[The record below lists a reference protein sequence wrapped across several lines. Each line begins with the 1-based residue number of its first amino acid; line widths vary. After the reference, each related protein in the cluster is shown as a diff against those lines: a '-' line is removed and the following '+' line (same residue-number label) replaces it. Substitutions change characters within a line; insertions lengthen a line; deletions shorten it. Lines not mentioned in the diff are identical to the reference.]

1 MAICAPLG
9 SRDGRDPLLV
19 SNHPYYI
26 HVSLLLRLGKA
37 VRPCRTGI
45 FHGSFV
51 VEKNV
56 LCYNQNMGKN
66 RRSKEFKNNS
76 QVIDMEEA
84 RARRQQKRRA
94 EKEKKEEKE
103 LRAKQQ
109 NTRGKRA
116 IRRSK
121 TRRKIITGIT
131 IAIIVLLVFLL
142 VFNIISLKKEQYDT
156 KKEQQALKQQ
166 KAELQK
172 ELENAET
179 PENIEAQARQ
189 QLRLIKPGE
198 RGQQPMM
205 QDKNKAVSR
214 IAAVAPL
221 PKIREILVVE
231 GRDDT
236 AAIKKSVDAITIETH
251 GYGITDKTWKLI
263 EEAYNGPGI
272 IVFTDPDHAGEQI
285 RRRIMEKFPEA
296 RQAFLDRKAATKK
309 GDIGIENADPESIRE
324 ALRKAHGS
332 FDAKP
337 AAPVFLQ
344 KDLLDAGLIGQADSA
359 ARREKLGKI
368 LGIGYG
374 NGKVML
380 QRLNSFGIERDAF
393 EQAVQEL

>member
-166 KAELQK
+166 KAELHIWK
-172 ELENAET
+172 KHDINLILSGFKRLSESCMEY
-179 PENIEAQARQ
+179 RSRS
-189 QLRLIKPGE
+189 QLRTG
-198 RGQQPMM
+198 
-205 QDKNKAVSR
+205 
-214 IAAVAPL
+214 
-221 PKIREILVVE
+221 IR
-231 GRDDT
+231 
-236 AAIKKSVDAITIETH
+236 
-251 GYGITDKTWKLI
+251 
-263 EEAYNGPGI
+263 
-272 IVFTDPDHAGEQI
+272 FQI
-285 RRRIMEKFPEA
+285 RSEKRI
-296 RQAFLDRKAATKK
+296 
-309 GDIGIENADPESIRE
+309 
-324 ALRKAHGS
+324 
-332 FDAKP
+332 
-337 AAPVFLQ
+337 
-344 KDLLDAGLIGQADSA
+344 
-359 ARREKLGKI
+359 KI
-368 LGIGYG
+368 PTFTWMY
-374 NGKVML
+374 
-380 QRLNSFGIERDAF
+380 
-393 EQAVQEL
+393 

>member
-198 RGQQPMM
+198 VLYIFP
-205 QDKNKAVSR
+205 S
-214 IAAVAPL
+214 
-221 PKIREILVVE
+221 EITD
-231 GRDDT
+231 RDDSST
-236 AAIKKSVDAITIETH
+236 
-251 GYGITDKTWKLI
+251 GG
-263 EEAYNGPGI
+263 
-272 IVFTDPDHAGEQI
+272 Q
-285 RRRIMEKFPEA
+285 
-296 RQAFLDRKAATKK
+296 K
-309 GDIGIENADPESIRE
+309 GDS
-324 ALRKAHGS
+324 S
-332 FDAKP
+332 
-337 AAPVFLQ
+337 Q
-344 KDLLDAGLIGQADSA
+344 
-359 ARREKLGKI
+359 
-368 LGIGYG
+368 
-374 NGKVML
+374 
-380 QRLNSFGIERDAF
+380 
-393 EQAVQEL
+393 

>member
-1 MAICAPLG
+1 MSICAPLG

-19 SNHPYYI
+19 SSHPYYI

-172 ELENAET
+172 
-179 PENIEAQARQ
+179 
-189 QLRLIKPGE
+189 RL
-198 RGQQPMM
+198 
-205 QDKNKAVSR
+205 
-214 IAAVAPL
+214 
-221 PKIREILVVE
+221 
-231 GRDDT
+231 T
-236 AAIKKSVDAITIETH
+236 T
-251 GYGITDKTWKLI
+251 
-263 EEAYNGPGI
+263 
-272 IVFTDPDHAGEQI
+272 
-285 RRRIMEKFPEA
+285 
-296 RQAFLDRKAATKK
+296 
-309 GDIGIENADPESIRE
+309 
-324 ALRKAHGS
+324 
-332 FDAKP
+332 
-337 AAPVFLQ
+337 
-344 KDLLDAGLIGQADSA
+344 
-359 ARREKLGKI
+359 
-368 LGIGYG
+368 
-374 NGKVML
+374 
-380 QRLNSFGIERDAF
+380 
-393 EQAVQEL
+393 

>member
-109 NTRGKRA
+109 
-116 IRRSK
+116 
-121 TRRKIITGIT
+121 
-131 IAIIVLLVFLL
+131 
-142 VFNIISLKKEQYDT
+142 
-156 KKEQQALKQQ
+156 

-198 RGQQPMM
+198 VLYMFP
-205 QDKNKAVSR
+205 S
-214 IAAVAPL
+214 
-221 PKIREILVVE
+221 EITD
-231 GRDDT
+231 RDDSST
-236 AAIKKSVDAITIETH
+236 
-251 GYGITDKTWKLI
+251 GG
-263 EEAYNGPGI
+263 
-272 IVFTDPDHAGEQI
+272 Q
-285 RRRIMEKFPEA
+285 
-296 RQAFLDRKAATKK
+296 K
-309 GDIGIENADPESIRE
+309 GDS
-324 ALRKAHGS
+324 S
-332 FDAKP
+332 
-337 AAPVFLQ
+337 Q
-344 KDLLDAGLIGQADSA
+344 
-359 ARREKLGKI
+359 
-368 LGIGYG
+368 
-374 NGKVML
+374 
-380 QRLNSFGIERDAF
+380 
-393 EQAVQEL
+393 

>member
-1 MAICAPLG
+1 MPEETAGNSDRATVPEGIAGSPDRATVPEGIDGNSDRATPPEGADGNLAHPLARTMVEILFWSVTTLIISMFLYYCAW
-9 SRDGRDPLLV
+9 
-19 SNHPYYI
+19 
-26 HVSLLLRLGKA
+26 GKA

-45 FHGSFV
+45 FHGLSLLWK
-51 VEKNV
+51 KNV

-131 IAIIVLLVFLL
+131 IAIIALLVFLL

-189 QLRLIKPGE
+189 QLRLIKPG
-198 RGQQPMM
+198 RDTRDMFPSQIT
-205 QDKNKAVSR
+205 D
-214 IAAVAPL
+214 
-221 PKIREILVVE
+221 
-231 GRDDT
+231 RDDSSTTGAVRKGT
-236 AAIKKSVDAITIETH
+236 AANDA
-251 GYGITDKTWKLI
+251 GQK
-263 EEAYNGPGI
+263 
-272 IVFTDPDHAGEQI
+272 Q
-285 RRRIMEKFPEA
+285 
-296 RQAFLDRKAATKK
+296 
-309 GDIGIENADPESIRE
+309 
-324 ALRKAHGS
+324 GS
-332 FDAKP
+332 FQDRSSCS
-337 AAPVFLQ
+337 
-344 KDLLDAGLIGQADSA
+344 SA
-359 ARREKLGKI
+359 
-368 LGIGYG
+368 
-374 NGKVML
+374 
-380 QRLNSFGIERDAF
+380 
-393 EQAVQEL
+393 

>member
-9 SRDGRDPLLV
+9 LRDGRDPLLV

-84 RARRQQKRRA
+84 RAR
-94 EKEKKEEKE
+94 
-103 LRAKQQ
+103 RAKQQ

-198 RGQQPMM
+198 VLYMFP
-205 QDKNKAVSR
+205 S
-214 IAAVAPL
+214 
-221 PKIREILVVE
+221 EITD
-231 GRDDT
+231 RDDSNT
-236 AAIKKSVDAITIETH
+236 
-251 GYGITDKTWKLI
+251 GG
-263 EEAYNGPGI
+263 
-272 IVFTDPDHAGEQI
+272 Q
-285 RRRIMEKFPEA
+285 
-296 RQAFLDRKAATKK
+296 K
-309 GDIGIENADPESIRE
+309 GDS
-324 ALRKAHGS
+324 S
-332 FDAKP
+332 
-337 AAPVFLQ
+337 Q
-344 KDLLDAGLIGQADSA
+344 
-359 ARREKLGKI
+359 
-368 LGIGYG
+368 
-374 NGKVML
+374 
-380 QRLNSFGIERDAF
+380 
-393 EQAVQEL
+393 